1 VAAAQDYK
9 GSVSMRSQFVFQEIW
24 IGLRRN
30 LTMTMALIVVVA
42 ISLSLLGTGLL
53 FVKQVDRTRTYWQGK
68 VELSIYLCIKTS
80 PQPQCQDGPATDAE
94 RAQLHQRLVAMPQV
108 EAVYYVTQLQAYT
121 EFRQDF
127 SNEPALVQNT
137 QEGDIPDS
145 FEVKLRNP
153 EADYNIVASAVT
165 GAQGVETVVDEMT
178 ILDKFYRLLDGARNA
193 VVIIALI
200 LIVAAILLVANTIRL
215 SAFNRRRE
223 TAIMRLVG
231 ASNFYIQLPF
241 LLEGTIAGL
250 IGWAIAAG
258 LLVAVKS
265 LMLDSLEQ
273 YFSFNVG
280 LSVGDLIEV
289 IVFSMIVAVLLCGV
303 TSFLTLRRYLRI

>member
-1 VAAAQDYK
+1 
-9 GSVSMRSQFVFQEIW
+9 MRSQFVLSEIW

-80 PQPQCQDGPATDAE
+80 PEPRCQQNGPATDAE
-94 RAQLHQRLVAMPQV
+94 RAQLRQQLTSMPQV
-108 EAVYYVTQLQAYT
+108 EAVYYVSQQQAYT
-121 EFRQDF
+121 EFRQYF
-127 SNEPALVQNT
+127 SNQPAMVQDT

-145 FEVKLRNP
+145 FEVKLKNP

-241 LLEGTIAGL
+241 LLEGVIAGL
-250 IGWAIAAG
+250 LGWVLAAV
-258 LLVAVKS
+258 LLVGVKS
-265 LMLDSLEQ
+265 LLLNNLQQ
-273 YFSFNVG
+273 YFNYNVG
-280 LSVGDLIEV
+280 LSATDLIEV
-289 IVFSMIVAVLLCGV
+289 IVLTMVIAVALCGV
-303 TSFLTLRRYLRI
+303 TSFLTLRRYLRV

>member
-1 VAAAQDYK
+1 
-9 GSVSMRSQFVFQEIW
+9 MRSQFVLSEIW

-80 PQPQCQDGPATDAE
+80 PEPQCQLNGPATDAE
-94 RAQLHQRLVAMPQV
+94 RAHLHAQLASMPQV
-108 EAVYYVTQLQAYT
+108 QAVYYVSQPQAYS
-121 EFRQDF
+121 EFRQYF
-127 SNEPALVQNT
+127 SNEQGIVQGIH
-137 QEGDIPDS
+137 EGDIPDS
-145 FEVKLRNP
+145 FEVKLKNP

-165 GAQGVETVVDEMT
+165 GAAGVETVIDEMT
-178 ILDKFYRLLDGARNA
+178 ILNKFYRLLDGARNA

-200 LIVAAILLVANTIRL
+200 LIVAAVLLVANTIRL

-289 IVFSMIVAVLLCGV
+289 ILFSMAVGVLLCGV

>member
-1 VAAAQDYK
+1 
-9 GSVSMRSQFVFQEIW
+9 MRSQFVFQEIW

-80 PQPQCQDGPATDAE
+80 PEPQCQLNGPATDAQK
-94 RAQLHQRLVAMPQV
+94 AQLHAHLASMSQV
-108 EAVYYVTQLQAYT
+108 QAVYYVSQQQAYT
-121 EFRQDF
+121 EFRQYF
-127 SNEPALVQNT
+127 SNEPALVQDT
-137 QEGDIPDS
+137 REGDIPDS
-145 FEVKLRNP
+145 FEVKLKNP
-153 EADYNIVASAVT
+153 RADYNIVASAVT
-165 GAQGVETVVDEMT
+165 GAPGVGTVVDEMT

-200 LIVAAILLVANTIRL
+200 LIVAAVLLVANTIRL

-250 IGWAIAAG
+250 IGWGIAAG

-265 LMLDSLEQ
+265 LMLDSLGQ
-273 YFSFNVG
+273 YFTFNVG

-289 IVFSMIVAVLLCGV
+289 IVFTMIVGVLLCGV
-303 TSFLTLRRYLRI
+303 TSFLTLRRYLKI